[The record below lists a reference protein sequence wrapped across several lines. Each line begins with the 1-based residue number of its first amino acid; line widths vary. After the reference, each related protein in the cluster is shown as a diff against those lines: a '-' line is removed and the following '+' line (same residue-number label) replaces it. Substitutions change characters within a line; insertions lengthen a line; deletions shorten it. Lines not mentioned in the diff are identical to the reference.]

1 MYKKQQASRMV
12 QLFMSGDPGVRKAA
26 DLQLEDEREKQQSKF
41 KPAMFVDDLRIDRAQ
56 TRRALSGAVKTLL
69 AEEEADQ
76 NHLHLCQLSSQREM
90 ARAWGESSPQLW
102 VKAVQSLPPEVM
114 KFAINAS
121 SNTLPT
127 NANLHLWGK
136 KNSDVC
142 RLCQEARRSLSHV
155 LNNCQVAMELRRYS
169 KRHDE
174 VLKVIGAFI
183 RANLP
188 PHFALTIDHPSAT
201 YSFPHH
207 ITPTDL
213 RPDIVWWCDS
223 QKELWLFELTIS
235 YETAVADARLGKTT
249 KYQDLV
255 DSGRAA
261 GFKTTLIT
269 LEVGSRGMLAVSDF
283 YSIRAATHTSLKA
296 VTGLCLQVIRST
308 LLESFQI
315 WTSRNSTT

>member
-26 DLQLEDEREKQQSKF
+26 DEREKQRSKF
-41 KPAMFVDDLRIDRAQ
+41 KPAMFVDDLHIDRAQ

-90 ARAWGESSPQLW
+90 ARVWGEYSPQLW

-142 RLCQEARRSLSHV
+142 RLCQEARQSLSHV

-183 RANLP
+183 RANRPPPPLRPHYRPSFGYLLISP
-188 PHFALTIDHPSAT
+188 PH
-201 YSFPHH
+201 YS
-207 ITPTDL
+207 
-213 RPDIVWWCDS
+213 
-223 QKELWLFELTIS
+223 
-235 YETAVADARLGKTT
+235 
-249 KYQDLV
+249 
-255 DSGRAA
+255 
-261 GFKTTLIT
+261 
-269 LEVGSRGMLAVSDF
+269 
-283 YSIRAATHTSLKA
+283 
-296 VTGLCLQVIRST
+296 
-308 LLESFQI
+308 
-315 WTSRNSTT
+315 N